1 MASQIGPLTAKIVA
15 NSEGMDPGL
24 KQAEDKVKV
33 GSKRMADTAAKE
45 GAEAGKGFVTG
56 FANSLRG
63 LGAGGLGLASGLGQ
77 WAQQALTA
85 PIAALS
91 GGLSSLGDLATRAPI
106 LGPLLGL
113 PFAGAAVGTGALA
126 AFYLEGSNAIKEF
139 AAEARQ
145 ANVDLR
151 EFQVIAT
158 AIGDPGK
165 ASNALGNLQEKLHEL
180 AQAGGV
186 AQGVLARVIP
196 DAMDLQLMGVD
207 RAFGIVSDRIVAL
220 GSRASQVTAI
230 KAIFGKAGEP
240 ATEAILRGSAGL
252 EWTRSLL
259 TGFGADFGEGD
270 LRNVKAAERAMKEL
284 GFLQRGIANQVTIA
298 LAPGVAE
305 LASRLPTLLDLGIS
319 GRGLADALVDGAE
332 RIMKAGAFVADTF
345 DHLFTDPWGFLEETW
360 DSVWDWAVS
369 TWNEML
375 DSLTAT
381 AKWFIAALGEAIE
394 AAIKRATDFIGRT
407 FPSLFEGKGK
417 LRKVGFGQ
425 MEVIPEAEGA
435 DRWGDN
441 WGDNDPS
448 NFSGGDWGPK
458 RERSTNFMD
467 QVENFMDR
475 WRKRMND
482 LGDDARR
489 NDPFAIWAESAEK
502 RLSTLES
509 PLEKLQ
515 KEWRGLKGFL
525 DSAPNVFGIDDDE
538 AGFRALQL
546 GDRLAGRGGYQL
558 LQQLRSLGGGPLGA
572 QFVGAAERG
581 SREAYSAVTQY
592 QGAGRESVQEE
603 VRRLLEEANEQG
615 RQQIEQGRQAVEAMR
630 DLRDLLDVEGI

>member
-1 MASQIGPLTAKIVA
+1 MANQIGPLTAKIIA
-15 NSEGMDPGL
+15 SSEGMDPGL
-24 KQAEDKVKV
+24 KQAEAKVK
-33 GSKRMADTAAKE
+33 GSTRKMADDAARE
-45 GAEAGKGFVTG
+45 GAEAGKGFVAG
-56 FANSLRG
+56 FAGGLRG
-63 LGAGGLGLASGLGQ
+63 LGGAGLSLASGLGQ

-126 AFYLEGSNAIKEF
+126 AFYAEGSSAIKEF

-145 ANVDLR
+145 ANVDLG

-207 RAFGIVSDRIVAL
+207 RAFGIVSDRIAAL

-270 LRNVKAAERAMKEL
+270 LKNVKAAERALKEL

-319 GRGLADALVDGAE
+319 GRGLADALIDGAE
-332 RIMKAGAFVADTF
+332 RLMKAGAWVADTF
-345 DHLFTDPWGFLEETW
+345 DHLFSDPWGFLEETW
-360 DSVWDWAVS
+360 ANVWDWAVS

-375 DSLTAT
+375 DSLREVAT
-381 AKWFIAALGEAIE
+381 WFITSLGEAIE
-394 AAIKRATDFIGRT
+394 TAIKRATDFIGRT
-407 FPSLFEGKGK
+407 FPSLFSGTGK

-425 MEVIPEAEGA
+425 MEVIPEAAEEEIVRG
-435 DRWGDN
+435 GT
-441 WGDNDPS
+441 
-448 NFSGGDWGPK
+448 SGGDWTPK
-458 RERSTNFMD
+458 RERGTGFSDWVDNF
-467 QVENFMDR
+467 VER

-482 LGDDARR
+482 LGGEARR

-509 PLEKLQ
+509 PFEKLQ
-515 KEWRGLKGFL
+515 KEWKGLKGLL
-525 DSAPNVFGIDDDE
+525 DQAPKVFGVDE
-538 AGFRALQL
+538 DEVGFQGLGLQE
-546 GDRLAGRGGYQL
+546 RLAGRGGFQL
-558 LQQLRSLGGGPLGA
+558 LQALRSAGGAPLGS

-581 SREAYSAVTQY
+581 SREAYSAITQY
-592 QGAGRESVQEE
+592 QGSARESVQEE
-603 VRRLLEEANEQG
+603 IRRLLEEANEQG
-615 RQQIEQGRQAVEAMR
+615 RIQTEQGRQAVEAMR
-630 DLRDLLDVEGI
+630 DLRDLLEVEGL